1 MTWAPP
7 TPASIGPPLTPTPIP
22 IDELKRWVLAV
33 GNLDER
39 VSDRVLYDILIQAGR
54 LVDLYIPRDKE
65 TDKPKGYAFAQYESQ
80 DIAHYAVKLFSG
92 LVTLY
97 RRTLKFAISGQDKS
111 SLRPDKSSS
120 LSLPIPSTPT
130 GSSSLKS
137 RPYNAPYNSTEFS
150 SPSPRFSEHKLNYA
164 QVTSDKSMQQPNGY
178 RSYHDNTD
186 YNYSRRV
193 FGAALDSVSRGRS
206 ARYELVQ
213 KMAEDG
219 CFVEKVALLP

>member
-7 TPASIGPPLTPTPIP
+7 TPASIGPPMTPTPIT
-22 IDELKRWVLAV
+22 IDELKWWVLAV

-80 DIAHYAVKLFSG
+80 DIAHYAVNLFSG

-97 RRTLKFAISGQDKS
+97 RRTLKFALSGQDKS

-130 GSSSLKS
+130 
-137 RPYNAPYNSTEFS
+137 
-150 SPSPRFSEHKLNYA
+150 
-164 QVTSDKSMQQPNGY
+164 VTSDKSMQQPNGY

-206 ARYELVQ
+206 ARYETRNSVNYN
-213 KMAEDG
+213 
-219 CFVEKVALLP
+219 PSY